1 MNILYYYPDVLGYG
15 DFYLLLPVLESL
27 RKKHKKDNITLAS
40 SNTIRSLIVNKN
52 IIDDY
57 IDFTS
62 ESENKRNFSIH
73 GEIVLKEQRG
83 QKLENLDNVL
93 HQFDKVYDLD
103 VQRFG
108 ITLFFRNDMHFFDI
122 MEKEFE
128 VKIDRNKFDS
138 TFKFNL
144 TSEEKDQVDKLIL
157 HNDKKNIVIHTGHS
171 YKFPYGK
178 SPNYEWWYELVSNLS
193 DYNVYQV
200 GSKITPEQP
209 SRIFPDFDIKHDN
222 IIDLCDKINFRQI
235 AHLLKI
241 SHSFIAIDSIVAHL
255 SLHSTKR
262 GIVLWGS
269 SYVKTHGHDHNINL
283 EALRHCG
290 KPSCIDLGGMI
301 IDDATNLNCCLMPE
315 RAKPDS
321 WPLID
326 EVMYELNTL

>member
-15 DFYLLLPVLESL
+15 DFYLLLPILESL
-27 RKKHKKDNITLAS
+27 RKKHKKDHITLAS
-40 SNTIRSLIVNKN
+40 NKAIKTLIVNEN
-52 IIDDY
+52 IIDDW
-57 IDFTS
+57 IEFISNTG
-62 ESENKRNFSIH
+62 NKRI
-73 GEIVLKEQRG
+73 ID
-83 QKLENLDNVL
+83 NLF
-93 HQFDKVYDLD
+93 HQFDKVYNLD
-103 VQRFG
+103 IQRLG

-178 SPNYEWWYELVSNLS
+178 TPNYEWWYKLVSNLS

-200 GSKITPEQP
+200 GSKIAPEQP
-209 SRIFPDFDIKHDN
+209 SRIMPDFDIKHHN
-222 IIDLCDKINFRQI
+222 IDLCDSINFRQV
-235 AHLLKI
+235 AYLLEI
-241 SHSFIAIDSIVAHL
+241 SHTFIAIDSIVAHL
-255 SLHSTKR
+255 SLHSMKR

-269 SYVKTHGHDHNINL
+269 SYVRTHGHEHNVNL
-283 EALRHCG
+283 EAIRHCG

-301 IDDATNLNCCLMPE
+301 VDDGTNLNCCLLPE
-315 RAKPDS
+315 NEKPDS
-321 WPLID
+321 WPLVD
-326 EVMYELNTL
+326 EVIYELNNV

>member
-15 DFYLLLPVLESL
+15 DFYLLLPILESL

-40 SNTIRSLIVNKN
+40 NSTIRSLIVNKN
-52 IIDDY
+52 IIDNY
-57 IDFTS
+57 IEFNI
-62 ESENKRNFSIH
+62 ESENKRNI
-73 GEIVLKEQRG
+73 
-83 QKLENLDNVL
+83 NNVL

-108 ITLFFRNDMHFFDI
+108 ITLFFRNNMHFFDI
-122 MEKEFE
+122 MENAFE
-128 VKIDRNKFDS
+128 VKIDRNKFAS
-138 TFKFNL
+138 VFKFNL
-144 TSEEKDQVDKLIL
+144 TSEEKTQVDKLIL
-157 HNDKKNIVIHTGHS
+157 HNNKKNIVIHTGHS

-178 SPNYEWWYELVSNLS
+178 TPNYEWWHELVSNLS

-200 GSKITPEQP
+200 GSKVALEQP
-209 SRIFPDFDIKHDN
+209 SRLLPDFDIKHDN

-255 SLHSTKR
+255 SLHSMKK

-283 EALRHCG
+283 EAIRHCG

-301 IDDATNLNCCLMPE
+301 VDDNTNHSCCLLPE
-315 RAKPDS
+315 LAKPDS

>member
-1 MNILYYYPDVLGYG
+1 MNILYYYPEALGYG
-15 DFYLLLPVLESL
+15 DFYLLLPILESL

-57 IDFTS
+57 IVFNNNHRRG
-62 ESENKRNFSIH
+62 EFINKLIIKNKRDI
-73 GEIVLKEQRG
+73 
-83 QKLENLDNVL
+83 DNVL

-138 TFKFNL
+138 IFKFNL

-157 HNDKKNIVIHTGHS
+157 HNDKKNIIIHTGHS

-178 SPNYEWWYELVSNLS
+178 TPNYEWWHELISNLS

-200 GSKITPEQP
+200 GSKIAVEQP
-209 SRIFPDFDIKHDN
+209 SRLLPDFDIKHDN

-255 SLHSTKR
+255 SLHSMKR

-283 EALRHCG
+283 EAIRHCG

-301 IDDATNLNCCLMPE
+301 IDDNTNLGCCLLPE
-315 RAKPDS
+315 LAKPDS
-321 WPLID
+321 WPLVD
-326 EVMYELNTL
+326 EVMHELNTL

>member
-15 DFYLLLPVLESL
+15 DFYLLLPILESL

-40 SNTIRSLIVNKN
+40 NSTIRSLIVNKN
-52 IIDDY
+52 IIDNY
-57 IDFTS
+57 IEFNI
-62 ESENKRNFSIH
+62 ESENKRNI
-73 GEIVLKEQRG
+73 
-83 QKLENLDNVL
+83 NNVL

-108 ITLFFRNDMHFFDI
+108 ITLFFRNNMHFFDI
-122 MEKEFE
+122 MENAFE

-138 TFKFNL
+138 IFKFNL
-144 TSEEKDQVDKLIL
+144 TSEEKNQVDKLIL
-157 HNDKKNIVIHTGHS
+157 HNNKKNIVIHTGHS

-178 SPNYEWWYELVSNLS
+178 TPNYEWWHELVSNLS

-200 GSKITPEQP
+200 GSKVALEQP
-209 SRIFPDFDIKHDN
+209 SRLLPDFDIKHDN

-255 SLHSTKR
+255 SLHSMKK

-283 EALRHCG
+283 EAIRHCG

-301 IDDATNLNCCLMPE
+301 VDDNTNHSCCLLPE
-315 RAKPDS
+315 LAKPDS